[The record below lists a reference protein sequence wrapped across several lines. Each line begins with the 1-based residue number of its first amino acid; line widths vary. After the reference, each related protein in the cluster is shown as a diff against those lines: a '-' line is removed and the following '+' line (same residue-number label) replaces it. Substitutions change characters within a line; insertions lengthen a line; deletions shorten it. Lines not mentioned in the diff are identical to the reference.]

1 MVRKTARKT
10 SAAKPKNKTSKPV
23 VAVRSLKSRG
33 AFSLS
38 SNRYLANVSVSA
50 MLAEFIGTFVLAL
63 VVLNFSGNAVLAALV
78 FMVLVLVFAPIS
90 GPNLNPALT
99 VGLWAAK
106 RLNGSRAVSYLVA
119 QVLGAMLALVVANA
133 FIPEVINPIT
143 GQATRGQLFTAQA
156 LPTETAKLW
165 RTAGVEAIGMFVFAL
180 GAASAYM
187 SRRGLMAKAFTLG
200 GSLLFG
206 LLLLQGSPMLNPA
219 LALSVQALKWSLW
232 PLTVYVA
239 VPLVSAA
246 LAMLLWRALQ
256 KDSALSDNR
265 AFERE
270 V

>member
-1 MVRKTARKT
+1 MVRKPAKKT
-10 SAAKPKNKTSKPV
+10 STAKSKHKTTKTV
-23 VAVRSLKSRG
+23 VAVRTAKRG
-33 AFSLS
+33 SFSLS
-38 SNRYLANVSVSA
+38 GNRYLANVSVSA
-50 MLAEFIGTFVLAL
+50 VLAEFIGTFVLAL
-63 VVLNFSGNAVLAALV
+63 VVLNFSGNALLASLV
-78 FMVLVLVFAPIS
+78 FMVLVLVLAPIS

-119 QVLGAMLALVVANA
+119 QVVGAMLALVVANA
-133 FIPEVINPIT
+133 FVPDVVNPIT
-143 GQATRGQLFTAQA
+143 GQVGRGQLFTAQA
-156 LPTETAKLW
+156 LPAETAKLW
-165 RTAGVEAIGMFVFAL
+165 RATGVEAIGMFVFAL

-200 GSLLFG
+200 GSMLFG

-232 PLTVYVA
+232 PLTIYVV
-239 VPLVSAA
+239 VPLVSTV

-256 KDSALSDNR
+256 RDTVLDGER

-270 V
+270 A